1 MCGYVRGQAHWTV
14 VGRGDVTIC
23 EHSIQVGKPSE
34 YGDPYQNGHSIEDAI
49 GSCLSVIELIVATAL
64 TYVTSTRRGA
74 AWRQRHVR

>member
-1 MCGYVRGQAHWTV
+1 MCVDKRIGQLLDVEMLRYVNILFKWVSPQ
-14 VGRGDVTIC
+14 
-23 EHSIQVGKPSE
+23 